1 MTRKSCFGSIY
12 KYELLKILK
21 NKVAVITFLILFVY
35 AFVQG
40 QFEISGGVDLEDM
53 EAYSMIN
60 GREIDDELLN
70 ELRAVTDEA
79 GNLIDDKYVAYKH
92 LNAWVLEVLDVLGR
106 GASIRDLNAEKLYE
120 DRVYGIREAQEALQ
134 LSEGEILYWSEKE
147 ASLDKPFRYHDTMI
161 SGGVLEG
168 TTNYMI
174 MSVLLIAVSLSMVF
188 AMETQRKTD
197 PMIRASIHGGRELY
211 YAKILAGMTYV
222 MSCVIL
228 LLLTFYAYIGIVWGY
243 DGMDSLIQ
251 VYYPLAELNITMWQ
265 LAGILIMLIL
275 SGSILISAFALFIS
289 NATRNGLAAMTIL
302 IVVHGG
308 LFAIATSIPLDMRVL
323 SQCLSLFPP
332 TLVSSRLVYE
342 FRLVKVGSYYLCYQA
357 APVLYG
363 ILTVVFLA
371 LGYVMYDRHE
381 IKSN

>member
-1 MTRKSCFGSIY
+1 MLTKISCFGSIY

-40 QFEISGGVDLEDM
+40 QFEISGGVNPEDM

-70 ELRAVTDEA
+70 ELRDVTDEA

-92 LNAWVLEVLDVLGR
+92 LNAWVLEVLDVLRR
-106 GASIRDLNAEKLYE
+106 GASVRDLNAKKLYE
-120 DRVYGIREAQEALQ
+120 DRVNGVREAHEALQ
-134 LSEGEILYWSEKE
+134 LSEGEILYWSAKE
-147 ASLDKPFRYHDTMI
+147 ASLDKPFRYHDTVI

-174 MSVLLIAVSLSMVF
+174 MA
-188 AMETQRKTD
+188 
-197 PMIRASIHGGRELY
+197 
-211 YAKILAGMTYV
+211 
-222 MSCVIL
+222 
-228 LLLTFYAYIGIVWGY
+228 
-243 DGMDSLIQ
+243 
-251 VYYPLAELNITMWQ
+251 
-265 LAGILIMLIL
+265 
-275 SGSILISAFALFIS
+275 
-289 NATRNGLAAMTIL
+289 
-302 IVVHGG
+302 
-308 LFAIATSIPLDMRVL
+308 VL

-363 ILTVVFLA
+363 ILTVIFLA